1 MGEDKRRR
9 PPESREQIIMGQ
21 QQSQGG
27 APGGQRKDDKKP
39 EEKKEKKPFEPYTP
53 PAGSKKKMRKG
64 AGDLATRI
72 PVVTPHTKCRLRLLK
87 LERIKDWLLMEEE
100 FVQNQEVLKPQEEK
114 AQEERTKVDEL
125 RGSPKGVILY
135 GEPGTGKTLL
145 AKAVANSTS
154 ATFLRV
160 VGSEL
165 IQKYL
170 GDGPKL
176 VRELFRVAEEM
187 SPSIV
192 FIDEIDAIGTKRYD
206 ATSGGEREIQRT
218 MLELLNQLDGF
229 DSRGDVKVIMATN
242 RIDSLDPALIRPGR
256 IDRKIEFPLPD
267 EKTKRRIFNIHTSK
281 MTLSDCVSVDK
292 YILAK
297 DDLSGADIKAIC
309 TEAGLMALRER
320 RMKVTDEDFRKS
332 KENVLYRKQE
342 GTPEGLYM

>member
-1 MGEDKRRR
+1 MGEMGIR
-9 PPESREQIIMGQ
+9 P
-21 QQSQGG
+21 
-27 APGGQRKDDKKP
+27 
-39 EEKKEKKPFEPYTP
+39 
-53 PAGSKKKMRKG
+53 
-64 AGDLATRI
+64 
-72 PVVTPHTKCRLRLLK
+72 
-87 LERIKDWLLMEEE
+87 
-100 FVQNQEVLKPQEEK
+100 
-114 AQEERTKVDEL
+114 
-125 RGSPKGVILY
+125 PKGVILY
-135 GEPGTGKTLL
+135 GPPGTGKTLL
-145 AKAVANSTS
+145 AKAVANQTS

-170 GDGPKL
+170 
-176 VRELFRVAEEM
+176 
-187 SPSIV
+187 
-192 FIDEIDAIGTKRYD
+192 
-206 ATSGGEREIQRT
+206 
-218 MLELLNQLDGF
+218 
-229 DSRGDVKVIMATN
+229 GDVKVIMATN

-281 MTLSDCVSVDK
+281 MTLSDCVSVDE

-342 GTPEGLYM
+342 GTPDGLYL